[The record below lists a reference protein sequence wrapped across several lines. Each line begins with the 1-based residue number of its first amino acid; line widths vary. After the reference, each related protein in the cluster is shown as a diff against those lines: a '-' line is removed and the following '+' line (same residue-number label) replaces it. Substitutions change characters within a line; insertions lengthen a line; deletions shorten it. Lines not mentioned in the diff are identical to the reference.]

1 MKAAL
6 FMLLQHLLPQHLLS
20 RTAGLLADC
29 ETPWF
34 KNVLIRLFARRF
46 QVNMAEAAEPQLESY
61 PSFNAFFTRPLA
73 AGARPVH
80 PAPDGVVC
88 PADGAI
94 SQLGAID
101 GDQLLQAKGRYYSVA
116 ELLADAERAKAFENG
131 RFATIYLAPRDYH
144 RVHMPVAGTLTGQT
158 YLPGGLFSVNPV
170 TTASR
175 DRLFAR
181 NERLVCHFDTQAGAM
196 ALVMVGAMIV
206 GGIETVWQSGAAGS
220 LSAGSPPVWKAQI
233 QNGAAGSLSDLG
245 SRSGGDGKPPQPV
258 RLDKGAEMGRFK
270 LGSTVILLFPE
281 GAVEWEGHYRADSPT
296 RMGELLGRMASS

>member
-20 RTAGLLADC
+20 RAAGWLADC
-29 ETPWF
+29 ETPWL

-46 QVNMAEAAEPQLESY
+46 QVNMAEAEEPLLESY

-80 PAPDGVVC
+80 PAPEGVVC

-94 SQLGAID
+94 SQLGAIN
-101 GDQLLQAKGRYYSVA
+101 GGQLLQAKGRSYSVA
-116 ELLADAERAKAFENG
+116 ELLADAERAGTFENG

-144 RVHMPVAGTLTGQT
+144 RVHMPVAGTLTAQT
-158 YLPGGLFSVNPV
+158 YVPGSLFSVNPV
-170 TTASR
+170 TTAGR

-181 NERLVCHFDTQAGAM
+181 NERLVCHFDTEAGDM
-196 ALVMVGAMIV
+196 ALVLVGAMIV
-206 GGIETVWQSGAAGS
+206 GGLETVWQDCPAKG
-220 LSAGSPPVWKAQI
+220 P
-233 QNGAAGSLSDLG
+233 
-245 SRSGGDGKPPQPV
+245 RSIDHRQRPEPV

-270 LGSTVILLFPE
+270 LGSTVILLFSG

-296 RMGELLGRMASS
+296 RMGELLGRVGFGRFVQ